1 MRYYKAIIA
10 GLAASVLVV
19 SISCGGSDSDDAAGP
34 FTPQASEDTEAP
46 SNEGNSSS
54 GSATLTIGDE
64 SWTFDVSKC
73 FFPGQFIFDETVVF
87 LMNGT
92 VAIPDNGMLGLKVS
106 ISGSTVPGLRLY
118 HTISIFS
125 FIGDDRRAVKEAIR
139 WSASARYSVDDG
151 FILVESKRVT
161 AEALFDND
169 MTGVKEAIAGTLEAT
184 CP

>member
-10 GLAASVLVV
+10 GLAASVLVL
-19 SISCGGSDSDDAAGP
+19 SIACGGSDSDDAAGP

-73 FFPGQFIFDETVVF
+73 FFPGQFIDETVVF

-92 VAIPDNGMLGLKVS
+92 VAIPDNGMLALKVG
-106 ISGSTVPGLRLY
+106 ISGSTVPGRQLS

-125 FIGDDRRAVKEAIR
+125 FIGDDRRAVKEDIR
-139 WSASARYSVDDG
+139 WSASARLSGDDG
-151 FILVESKRVT
+151 FILVENKHVT
-161 AEALFDND
+161 AETLFEND
-169 MTGVKEAIAGTLEAT
+169 LASGEEAKGGTLEAT